1 MDARV
6 RRFREEVSRRSVGGV
21 GRRYPAELRAV
32 AITVARERGSEPLSR
47 VAADLGVSPLSLQRW
62 LEQGEPACFR
72 PVEVKPEPVFASAR
86 GLVLITPQGYRVEGL
101 GTEELVCLL
110 RGLG

>member
-32 AITVARERGSEPLSR
+32 AITVARERRSEPLSR
-47 VAADLGVSPLSLQRW
+47 VAADLGVSTVSLQRW
-62 LEQGEPACFR
+62 LERNTSLF
-72 PVEVKPEPVFASAR
+72 PVWRRSQSGCR
-86 GLVLITPQGYRVEGL
+86 
-101 GTEELVCLL
+101 LL
-110 RGLG
+110 AGVP